1 MQGLDRLDW
10 SMTVNDE
17 AMTSILWRRLR
28 YMLTPQFDL
37 YKSIA
42 PRMVGLTVMEVGFG
56 TGFGT
61 VQLAQ
66 YAEDILAIEA
76 DADAVK
82 FARQVLPIGRVT
94 WSTVDITTYNYLQG
108 YFDAVVMVET
118 LEHIADWRKALSN
131 IHGLLKPGGCLY
143 MTARNRNADLRRN
156 ELHERELTAS
166 ELLAN
171 LGEFFLDVK
180 LYDYTLTNEL
190 TADTHITPLIAVAR
204 KAGGHDKDSRNYVSA
219 GWVEGRAEQTH
230 AANVRQAVA
239 RVDGGSSVSEQV
251 LN

>member
-1 MQGLDRLDW
+1 
-10 SMTVNDE
+10 MTVNVDE
-17 AMTSILWRRLR
+17 SMTGILWRRLR

-37 YKSIA
+37 YKNIA
-42 PRMVGLTVMEVGFG
+42 PKLKNENVLEVGFG

-66 YAEDILAIEA
+66 YAYKIIAIEP
-76 DADAVK
+76 DADAVH
-82 FARQVLPIGRVT
+82 FARQVLPLTNILWIQADVT
-94 WSTVDITTYNYLQG
+94 EQLEDPMW
-108 YFDAVVMVET
+108 DAVVMVET
-118 LEHIADWRKALSN
+118 LEHIKDWRKALAN

-156 ELHERELTAS
+156 ELHEREWTAT
-166 ELLAN
+166 ELSNA

-180 LYDYTLTNEL
+180 LYDFTLTNEL

-204 KAGGHDKDSRNYVSA
+204 KAGGHEDSRIDT
-219 GWVEGRAEQTH
+219 GTRWLEGRAEQTH
-230 AANVRQAVA
+230 ATNVRQAVA
-239 RVDGGSSVSEQV
+239 RVDGGSSVAEQV

>member
-1 MQGLDRLDW
+1 
-10 SMTVNDE
+10 MTVNVDE
-17 AMTSILWRRLR
+17 SMTGILWRRLR

-37 YKSIA
+37 YKNIA
-42 PRMVGLTVMEVGFG
+42 PKLKGLQVLEVGFG

-66 YAEDILAIEA
+66 YAKYITALEP

-82 FARQVLPIGRVT
+82 FAKQVLPLPNIGWV
-94 WSTVDITTYNYLQG
+94 VGDITNG
-108 YFDAVVMVET
+108 YYASISDAVVMVET
-118 LEHIADWRKALSN
+118 LEHIVNWRVALTN
-131 IHGLLKPGGCLY
+131 IHHSLKDGGCLY

-156 ELHERELTAS
+156 ELHEREWTAT
-166 ELLAN
+166 ELSNA

-180 LYDYTLTNEL
+180 LYDFTLTNEL

-204 KAGGHDKDSRNYVSA
+204 KAGGHEDSRIDT
-219 GWVEGRAEQTH
+219 GTRWLEGRAEQTH
-230 AANVRQAVA
+230 ATNVRQAVA
-239 RVDGGSSVSEQV
+239 RVDGGSSVAEQV

>member
-1 MQGLDRLDW
+1 
-10 SMTVNDE
+10 MTVNVDE
-17 AMTSILWRRLR
+17 SMTGILWRRLR

-42 PRMVGLTVMEVGFG
+42 NKVSNKGVFEVGFG

-61 VQLAQ
+61 VQLAK
-66 YAEDILAIEA
+66 YAKYVTAIEP
-76 DADAVK
+76 DADATA
-82 FARQVLPIGRVT
+82 FAKQVLPLQNVS
-94 WSTVDITTYNYLQG
+94 WLKADITVNERMFVPCSY
-108 YFDAVVMVET
+108 DAVVMVET
-118 LEHIADWRKALSN
+118 LEHIKDWRKALSN

-156 ELHERELTAS
+156 ELHEREWTAT
-166 ELLAN
+166 ELSNA

-180 LYDYTLTNEL
+180 LYDFTLANEL

-204 KAGGHDKDSRNYVSA
+204 KAGGHEDSRIDTGA
-219 GWVEGRAEQTH
+219 RWLEGRAEQTS
-230 AANVRQAVA
+230 AGNVRQAVA
-239 RVDGGSSVSEQV
+239 RVDGGSSVAEQV

>member
-1 MQGLDRLDW
+1 
-10 SMTVNDE
+10 MTVNDE

-42 PRMVGLTVMEVGFG
+42 PHMKGKRVLEVGFG

-66 YAEDILAIEA
+66 SAMTVTAIEP
-76 DADAVK
+76 DTDAVN
-82 FARQVLPIGRVT
+82 FAWMVLPLRNVIWLNG
-94 WSTVDITTYNYLQG
+94 DITSQPATTHY
-108 YFDAVVMVET
+108 DAVVMVET

-131 IHGLLKPGGCLY
+131 IHGLLKPSGCLY

-156 ELHERELTAS
+156 ELHEREWTGQ
-166 ELLAN
+166 ELAN
-171 LGEFFLDVK
+171 ALGEFFLDVK

-190 TADTHITPLIAVAR
+190 TADTHVTPLIAVAR
-204 KAGGHDKDSRNYVSA
+204 KAGGHEQNIGNYVSA
-219 GWVEGRAEQTH
+219 GWVEGRGGETH
-230 AANVRQAVA
+230 ANNVRQAVA
-239 RVDGGSSVSEQV
+239 TVDVGSGERK
-251 LN
+251 

>member
-1 MQGLDRLDW
+1 
-10 SMTVNDE
+10 MTVNDE

-37 YKSIA
+37 YKNIA
-42 PRMVGLTVMEVGFG
+42 PHLKNKYVVEVGFG

-66 YAEDILAIEA
+66 NAVSVTAIEP
-76 DADAVK
+76 DADAVS
-82 FARQVLPIGRVT
+82 FARQVLPLTNVSWIQA
-94 WSTVDITTYNYLQG
+94 DITEYAPRNLYQ
-108 YFDAVVMVET
+108 AVVMVET

-131 IHGLLKPGGCLY
+131 IHGLLNLGGCLY

-156 ELHERELTAS
+156 ELHEREWTGQELTNA
-166 ELLAN
+166 
-171 LGEFFLDVK
+171 LGEFFLEVK

-204 KAGGHDKDSRNYVSA
+204 KAGGHESTGSDTGTR
-219 GWVEGRAEQTH
+219 WIEGRAEQTF
-230 AANVRQAVA
+230 AGNVRQAVA
-239 RVDGGSSVSEQV
+239 RVDARSGVAEQV
-251 LN
+251 SA